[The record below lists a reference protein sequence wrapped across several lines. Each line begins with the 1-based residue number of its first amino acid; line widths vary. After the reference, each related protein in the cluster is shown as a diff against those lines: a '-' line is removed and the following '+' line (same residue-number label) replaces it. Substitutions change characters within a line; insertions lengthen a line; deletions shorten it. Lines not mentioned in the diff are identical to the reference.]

1 MSGISQHKTS
11 ILNLWECEKWQMITP
26 WLGQLNLCNQKLRDI
41 LKYPLVDVRQFK
53 YLPMSWSI
61 FTQTCAFVKL
71 VGNMPES
78 KWIYTNKVLRIERG
92 FLRERRYQSGIV
104 QLVRDE
110 FQPKEREFY
119 QLWQIVDNFDFIP
132 FPKNLLFQMH
142 VFWPF
147 G

>member
-1 MSGISQHKTS
+1 
-11 ILNLWECEKWQMITP
+11 
-26 WLGQLNLCNQKLRDI
+26 
-41 LKYPLVDVRQFK
+41 
-53 YLPMSWSI
+53 MSWSI